1 MWPAA
6 IIAGGMVGS
15 SLLGGIMGQQGEGDF
30 ARKQAREAAQA
41 SRYQARLSSE
51 LMMPY
56 QAAGQ
61 MAAQKLWGVSPVAG
75 KATGPGAT
83 PTAGAWSRMPYGQ
96 IGAGPATGNMQHQ
109 GLQQAPGADGMTTT
123 VPYLAGNN
131 DHISSLGIGRKLYG
145 QTGDPYDRT
154 GGAGRYMGDLES
166 LIKDFKFDTNDPA
179 YRYKTEESEKSINKA
194 LAARGLY
201 DSRAGVNMLTD
212 SDRAI
217 TADEY
222 DKQYNRKYGGL
233 TDLFKMSGSL
243 GETGYQS
250 LLDAVKVGSGA
261 GATAGSLGNSA
272 AANLTSAYGQMSQ
285 AGAMDDANKASLW
298 SGIGSMPMNAM
309 LLYQLL
315 GK

>member
-1 MWPAA
+1 MEPLTAG
-6 IIAGGMVGS
+6 ILAGGMVGG
-15 SLLGGIMGQQGEGDF
+15 SLLGGLMGQQGEGDF

-56 QAAGQ
+56 QGAGQ
-61 MAAQKLWGVSPVAG
+61 MAAQKLWGVGPVAG
-75 KATGPGAT
+75 KATGPGA
-83 PTAGAWSRMPYGQ
+83 AGTT
-96 IGAGPATGNMQHQ
+96 GATSTG
-109 GLQQAPGADGMTTT
+109 GMTTT

-131 DHISSLGIGRKLYG
+131 DHISGLGIGRKLYG
-145 QTGDPYDRT
+145 QVGDPYDRT
-154 GGAGRYMGDLES
+154 GGAGKYMGDLES
-166 LIKDFKFDTNDPA
+166 LIKDFKFDTEDPA

-201 DSRAGVNMLTD
+201 DSRAGVNMLTE

-233 TDLFKMSGSL
+233 SDLFGMSSKL

-250 LLDAVKVGSGA
+250 LLDAVKVGTGA
-261 GATAGSLGNSA
+261 SSA
-272 AANLTSAYGQMSQ
+272 AGQMGNQAMSTMNSSYGQLAQQGNIS
-285 AGAMDDANKASLW
+285 DANKAEFW
-298 SGIGSMPMNAM
+298 SGLGSMPMNGM
-309 LLYQLL
+309 LLYNMLQGSGGGGGSALSTAFGGGL
-315 GK
+315 YDPYGH